1 MDESSSPS
9 PGGDV
14 NQLGGAFVNGRPLP
28 AALRLRIVEMSRRGA
43 RPCDVS
49 RALRVSHGCV
59 SKILARFRETGSV
72 LPGAIGG
79 SKPRVAT
86 PAVVRHVRECKRREP
101 AAFAWEIRDRL
112 VADGVCDRLSVPSVS
127 SISRILR
134 NRTEGGGGSAPP
146 LPPLGVKAETPAD
159 LPAHF
164 TWPCPP
170 PPPRLPLATPEPD
183 GPRGLKPPTPS
194 ALGSPLVWHTPH
206 GVRESLH
213 FGAGESGVRALL
225 PCAAGVSVC
234 ESVPY
239 PGKVEDWGC
248 VTRLPFPSIGALLD
262 KPSAGFDI
270 KFPQMGA
277 AALSSFPLGYVGQHE
292 NPLATFI
299 GWADV
304 IGDSQ
309 PAAGGTRPQP
319 TLDGEEEPLDKG
331 LLPEEA
337 EIKRLSSHHHANHI
351 YPEPSA

>member
-1 MDESSSPS
+1 
-9 PGGDV
+9 
-14 NQLGGAFVNGRPLP
+14 
-28 AALRLRIVEMSRRGA
+28 MSRRGA

-59 SKILARFRETGSV
+59 SKILARYRETGSV

-86 PAVVRHVRECKRREP
+86 HAVVRHVRECKRREP

-146 LPPLGVKAETPAD
+146 PPPLGVKAETPAD

-170 PPPRLPLATPEPD
+170 PPPRLPLSTPEPG
-183 GPRGLKPPTPS
+183 GPLGLKPPAPS
-194 ALGSPLVWHTPH
+194 ALGSPLVWHAPH

-213 FGAGESGVRALL
+213 FG
-225 PCAAGVSVC
+225 AGVSVC

-248 VTRLPFPSIGALLD
+248 VTRHPFPSIGALLD
-262 KPSAGFDI
+262 KPSAGLDI

-292 NPLATFI
+292 NSLATFI

-319 TLDGEEEPLDKG
+319 SLD
-331 LLPEEA
+331 A
-337 EIKRLSSHHHANHI
+337 EIKRLSSHHHASHI